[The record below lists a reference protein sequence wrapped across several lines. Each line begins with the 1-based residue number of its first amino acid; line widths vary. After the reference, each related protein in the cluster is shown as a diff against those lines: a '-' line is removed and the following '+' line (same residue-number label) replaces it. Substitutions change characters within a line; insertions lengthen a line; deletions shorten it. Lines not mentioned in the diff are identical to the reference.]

1 MFAFMVENEH
11 YIHQNV
17 SSMTAEAGSARVNS
31 ITSVLGRV
39 HDTEWVF
46 MERWMHGCPECE
58 GPGFWVLCV
67 AYCGLSSLPLLMV
80 RKSRCYKVSTESFLW
95 APWSGVRNR
104 TWAVVK
110 NSPSS
115 LENVN

>member
-1 MFAFMVENEH
+1 MVENEH

-46 MERWMHGCPECE
+46 ME
-58 GPGFWVLCV
+58 
-67 AYCGLSSLPLLMV
+67 
-80 RKSRCYKVSTESFLW
+80 
-95 APWSGVRNR
+95 
-104 TWAVVK
+104 
-110 NSPSS
+110 
-115 LENVN
+115 